1 MDITAHIPIASSGSF
16 LITPN
21 VGLMIWVLVVF
32 LIVAA
37 LLARF
42 VFPAIGK
49 VLDDRA
55 TSINGEIDSATQLR
69 EDAQK
74 VLEEYRERLNEARQ
88 QAEEIIERAHKTAE
102 AHHKQ
107 VVEET
112 NAEREHKLE
121 QIRKDIDAETKRAIE
136 SIRSEVAALT
146 VAATEKVTRKTLT
159 DEDHKRL
166 IDDALAELDF
176 SALAGGNR

>member
-1 MDITAHIPIASSGSF
+1 MGITAHTPIASSGSF

-37 LLARF
+37 LLTKF

-55 TSINGEIDSATQLR
+55 TSINGEIDTATQL
-69 EDAQK
+69 
-74 VLEEYRERLNEARQ
+74 
-88 QAEEIIERAHKTAE
+88 RAHKTAE

-146 VAATEKVTRKTLT
+146 VLATEKVTRTTLT
-159 DEDHKRL
+159 EDDHKRL
-166 IDDALAELDF
+166 IDDALSELDF
-176 SALAGGNR
+176 SALAGGKR